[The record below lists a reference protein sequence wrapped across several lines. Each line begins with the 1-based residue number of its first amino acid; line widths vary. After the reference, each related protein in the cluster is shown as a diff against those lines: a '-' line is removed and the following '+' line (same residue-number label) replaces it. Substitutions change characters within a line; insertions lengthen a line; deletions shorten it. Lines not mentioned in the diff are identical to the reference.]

1 MKGDSEYI
9 SHFQAVH
16 NKNNRHSQF
25 SLGQSSVFQRKR
37 LSNNFYKRGSNGTN
51 NLIASSTAVPNH
63 SISIITMRSLFGV
76 TLLSLQG
83 ARGQLIMYFFVVIRL
98 SDLWG
103 IIWEPIVPIMS

>member
-1 MKGDSEYI
+1 MHLK
-9 SHFQAVH
+9 AVH
-16 NKNNRHSQF
+16 NRKKQTFTVFFRSKFCFPTKNT
-25 SLGQSSVFQRKR
+25 KA
-37 LSNNFYKRGSNGTN
+37 SNNFYKRGSNGTN

-98 SDLWG
+98 SDL
-103 IIWEPIVPIMS
+103 